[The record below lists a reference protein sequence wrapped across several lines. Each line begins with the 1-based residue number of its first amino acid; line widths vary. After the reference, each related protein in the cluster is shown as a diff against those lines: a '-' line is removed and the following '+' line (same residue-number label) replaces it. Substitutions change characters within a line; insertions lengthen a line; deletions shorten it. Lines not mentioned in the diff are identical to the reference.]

1 MCTYKRLRKQTSI
14 KNERL
19 SMNLLIKLF
28 VFVKWRIF

>member
-1 MCTYKRLRKQTSI
+1 

-19 SMNLLIKLF
+19 SMNLLTKLF